1 MEISLFPWSFKPII
15 HHEKLRLKTQ
25 VSIFVLILFTY
36 HTPIVHVSFLICEV
50 KIIVKI
56 KKELGIGR
64 MRNRRR
70 IEKLK
75 RS

>member
-56 KKELGIGR
+56 IIIMQNFMWLFKETD
-64 MRNRRR
+64 
-70 IEKLK
+70 
-75 RS
+75 